1 MLQRCNNCVDGKNLE
16 VEIKSDHATDI
27 RETTNHE
34 TDEKKRGDLVPIFCK
49 QHGTKNGLQKRLAH
63 T

>member
-16 VEIKSDHATDI
+16 VEIKSDHATDV

-34 TDEKKRGDLVPIFCK
+34 TDDDNTEKDHRRAD
-49 QHGTKNGLQKRLAH
+49 QSRNG
-63 T
+63 